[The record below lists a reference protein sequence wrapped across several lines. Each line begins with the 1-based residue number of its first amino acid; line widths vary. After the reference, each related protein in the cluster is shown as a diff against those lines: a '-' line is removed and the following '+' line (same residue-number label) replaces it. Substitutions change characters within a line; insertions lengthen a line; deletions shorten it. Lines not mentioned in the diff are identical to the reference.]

1 MATRDYVGS
10 RPRRRAG
17 GRNTK
22 KAAPRRFPVIPAL
35 LAGALLAGFGGFL
48 YMINGKGHDAPTIEE
63 QVKANKPKPQNNGL
77 PQEKWSYIERLEN
90 KQVDIIEPPTQPGV
104 LPPPPADTM
113 TLQPEKLPQPVPT
126 DIPQPGT
133 PIGQPKPYQPNPA
146 TTPSTSGAP
155 VASAQEQV
163 IDRKAERERM
173 EREIRAELE
182 RERAA
187 AAKAQPAA
195 QQPAQTAAAD
205 SGRYMMQC
213 AALRSQDS
221 AESLK
226 ARIAFTAGLSSSLQV
241 INGTN
246 GTVYKVMVG
255 PFNGKAAADAANR
268 KLQSSGISGCIPKK
282 G

>member
-1 MATRDYVGS
+1 MATRDYVGNS
-10 RPRRRAG
+10 PRRRAG
-17 GRNTK
+17 GRNIK

-35 LAGALLAGFGGFL
+35 LAGALVVGFGAFL
-48 YMINGKGHDAPTIEE
+48 YLINGKGADAPTIEE
-63 QVKANKPKPQNNGL
+63 QVKANKPKAQGNTL

-90 KQVDIIEPPTQPGV
+90 KQVDIIEPPPQPGV
-104 LPPPPADTM
+104 LPPPPAETL

-126 DIPQPGT
+126 EIPQPGT
-133 PIGQPKPYQPNPA
+133 PIGQVKPFQPQPVQPAKPA
-146 TTPSTSGAP
+146 TGAP

-163 IDRKAERERM
+163 INQKAERERM

-182 RERAA
+182 RERAEA
-187 AAKAQPAA
+187 ARAKAAT
-195 QQPAQTAAAD
+195 QTAAAD
-205 SGRYMMQC
+205 GGRYMMQC

-226 ARIAFTAGLSSSLQV
+226 ARIAFGAGLSSSLQV
-241 INGTN
+241 VNGAN

-255 PFNGKAAADAANR
+255 PFSGKAAVDAANR
-268 KLQSSGISGCIPKK
+268 KLQGSGISGCIPKK

>member
-1 MATRDYVGS
+1 MATRDYVGNS
-10 RPRRRAG
+10 PRRRAG
-17 GRNTK
+17 GRNIK

-35 LAGALLAGFGGFL
+35 LAGVLVVGFGAFL
-48 YMINGKGHDAPTIEE
+48 YLINGKGADAPTIEE
-63 QVKANKPKPQNNGL
+63 QVKANKPKAQGNTL

-90 KQVDIIEPPTQPGV
+90 KQVDIIEPPPQPGV
-104 LPPPPADTM
+104 LPPPPAETL

-126 DIPQPGT
+126 EIPQPGT
-133 PIGQPKPYQPNPA
+133 PIGQVKPFQPQPVQPAKPA
-146 TTPSTSGAP
+146 TGAP

-163 IDRKAERERM
+163 INQKAERERM

-182 RERAA
+182 RERAEA
-187 AAKAQPAA
+187 ARAKAAT
-195 QQPAQTAAAD
+195 QTAAAD
-205 SGRYMMQC
+205 GGRYMMQC

-226 ARIAFTAGLSSSLQV
+226 ARIAFGAGLSSSLQV
-241 INGTN
+241 VNGAN

-255 PFNGKAAADAANR
+255 PFSGKAAVDAANR
-268 KLQSSGISGCIPKK
+268 KLQGSGISGCIPKK

>member
-1 MATRDYVGS
+1 MATRDYVGNS
-10 RPRRRAG
+10 PRRRAG
-17 GRNTK
+17 GRNIK

-35 LAGALLAGFGGFL
+35 LAGALVVGFGAFL
-48 YMINGKGHDAPTIEE
+48 YLINGKGADAPTIEE
-63 QVKANKPKPQNNGL
+63 QVKANKPKAQGHTL

-90 KQVDIIEPPTQPGV
+90 KQVDIIEPPPQPGV
-104 LPPPPADTM
+104 LPPPPAETL

-126 DIPQPGT
+126 EIPQPGT
-133 PIGQPKPYQPNPA
+133 PLGQVKPFQPQPVQPTKPA
-146 TTPSTSGAP
+146 TGAP

-163 IDRKAERERM
+163 IDQKAERERM

-182 RERAA
+182 RERAE
-187 AAKAQPAA
+187 AAKAKAA
-195 QQPAQTAAAD
+195 TQTAAAD
-205 SGRYMMQC
+205 GGRYMMQC

-226 ARIAFTAGLSSSLQV
+226 ARIAFGAGLSSSLQV
-241 INGTN
+241 VNGAN

-255 PFNGKAAADAANR
+255 PFSGKAAVDAANR

>member
-22 KAAPRRFPVIPAL
+22 KAAPRRFPVIPIL
-35 LAGALLAGFGGFL
+35 LVVTLLAGFGGFL
-48 YMINGKGHDAPTIEE
+48 YMINGKGNNAPTIEE

-90 KQVDIIEPPTQPGV
+90 KQVDVIEPPPPPGV
-104 LPPPPADTM
+104 LPPPPAETL

-133 PIGQPKPYQPNPA
+133 PIGQSKPYQTNPA

-155 VASAQEQV
+155 VASAREQV

-182 RERAA
+182 RERAQ
-187 AAKAQPAA
+187 AAKAKSVTTPTQN
-195 QQPAQTAAAD
+195 AAAD
-205 SGRYMMQC
+205 NSRYMMQC
-213 AALRSQDS
+213 AALRSQES

-241 INGTN
+241 INGAN

-255 PFNGKAAADAANR
+255 PFNGKTAADAANS
-268 KLQSSGISGCIPKK
+268 KLQRSGISGCIPKK